1 MAKNEG
7 KKFEEDFA
15 KSAPEWLDFTRLI
28 DAGGWG
34 KADNLRFTPSNLCDF
49 IVFSGKTH
57 KLYKMELKSV
67 KGISLPFGNI
77 NEKKLEKLCES
88 GKASQL
94 IVPCL
99 VINFRKPEST
109 FIVKAARVKTFME
122 SSPRK
127 SIPMEWAMTAGEKIH
142 QELVRVRYKYDL
154 NWL

>member
-1 MAKNEG
+1 MNPG
-7 KKFEEDFA
+7 KAFEQDFA

-49 IVFSGKTH
+49 IAFSGKTH

-67 KGISLPFGNI
+67 AGISLPFSNI

-88 GKASQL
+88 GTASQL
-94 IVPCL
+94 IIPCL
-99 VINFRKPEST
+99 VINYRKPGKT
-109 FIVKAARVKTFME
+109 FLIKAARVKTFME

-127 SIPMEWAMTAGEKIH
+127 SIPLEWSQLAGDVVVQSLI
-142 QELVRVRYKYDL
+142 RVRYRYDL
-154 NWL
+154 SWL